1 MSESEASLGLIRRR
15 RRIARVVAVVFFPVL
30 IGLVVVGATA
40 SRWYGNAPA
49 EVSRGSIA
57 QGAASDTPAAP
68 GTQVEAPPSV
78 GAPASVAPVAPTSVA
93 PASVAPAVAP
103 AAVVAPATEAPRPRI
118 DEFDFPAGFV
128 TSATRPQALEPEARV
143 AFLARVAACS
153 GRIEVLGHTD
163 SVGEEQTNLLLGMR
177 RADYVR
183 NLLIREG
190 VDPGRLFTGSVGD
203 REPPLGETAPEAAAR
218 LRRVSI
224 RCERVALD
232 APVENP

>member
-49 EVSRGSIA
+49 EVSRGSIT

-78 GAPASVAPVAPTSVA
+78 VAPASVA
-93 PASVAPAVAP
+93 PASVAPASVVPAVAP
-103 AAVVAPATEAPRPRI
+103 AAVVAPATAAPRPRI

-128 TSATRPQALEPEARV
+128 TSATRPQAIEPEARV

-163 SVGEEQTNLLLGMR
+163 SIGEEQTNLLLGMR

-203 REPPLGETAPEAAAR
+203 REPPPGETAPEAASR

-232 APVENP
+232 TPVENP